1 VVSRV
6 QAILATDEH
15 ADSLAA
21 FYRAAWGGDVTA
33 EAVLAARRQA
43 AAENSAAPGEVPPT
57 AIVLEGTRV
66 LGYCGS
72 IPHRLWDG
80 VAEHPAYWV
89 KGLMVLPEYRRGP
102 IGFLVGKELAT
113 QLPRATA
120 LVVAPAARRLFSA
133 LGYTDLGAVTNF
145 VRPLR
150 LASLARRLDPAELG
164 LGLPRWLA
172 ASVRVAQRVGVA
184 SLAGAIGGLALRL
197 TAAARGRAPARL
209 TTRCAAELPSGEE
222 LDELWRGARR
232 GMAAGPVRDGT
243 YLRWRYGAEGRRYSF
258 ISARDGTRLVGV
270 AVLLSPKAS
279 PDARLRGVRA
289 ATISDIVFA
298 PERADVGLALLAGV
312 ERAAGSAEGGADAVL
327 CTTSHRALARLLSR
341 RAYVPLAGNVPFF
354 LRDVSG
360 SRRWPSDLASWWL
373 ARGDSAADDVF

>member
-1 VVSRV
+1 MVSRV

-164 LGLPRWLA
+164 LGLPRWLT

-184 SLAGAIGGLALRL
+184 GLAGVIGGLALRL
-197 TAAARGRAPARL
+197 VAAARGRAPSRL
-209 TTRCAAELPSGEE
+209 TTRCAGELPSGEE
-222 LDELWRGARR
+222 LDALWRGARR

-270 AVLLSPKAS
+270 AVLLATPYLYVYDLVALAVPMAFLVRLGLKQGFMSCEIEGLILASTLVFIIPLSSGPAGLLAILVIALLIGRRAVVVESPPLVPARAS
-279 PDARLRGVRA
+279 PA
-289 ATISDIVFA
+289 
-298 PERADVGLALLAGV
+298 
-312 ERAAGSAEGGADAVL
+312 
-327 CTTSHRALARLLSR
+327 
-341 RAYVPLAGNVPFF
+341 
-354 LRDVSG
+354 VSG
-360 SRRWPSDLASWWL
+360 AKWSP
-373 ARGDSAADDVF
+373 

>member
-1 VVSRV
+1 
-6 QAILATDEH
+6 
-15 ADSLAA
+15 
-21 FYRAAWGGDVTA
+21 
-33 EAVLAARRQA
+33 
-43 AAENSAAPGEVPPT
+43 
-57 AIVLEGTRV
+57 
-66 LGYCGS
+66 
-72 IPHRLWDG
+72 
-80 VAEHPAYWV
+80 
-89 KGLMVLPEYRRGP
+89 MVLPEYRRGP

-164 LGLPRWLA
+164 LGLPRWLT

-184 SLAGAIGGLALRL
+184 GLAGAIGGLALRL
-197 TAAARGRAPARL
+197 VAAARGRAPSRL
-209 TTRCAAELPSGEE
+209 TTRCAGELPSGEE

-243 YLRWRYGAEGRRYSF
+243 YLRWRYGTEGNRYSF

-312 ERAAGSAEGGADAVL
+312 ERAARSEGGADAVL
-327 CTTSHRALARLLSR
+327 CTTSHRALTRLLSR
-341 RAYVPLAGNVPFF
+341 RAYVPLAGNVHFF

-360 SRRWPSDLASWWL
+360 SRGWPSDLASWWL